1 MNFEDQKRINPY
13 IINAAAANENTNI
26 IPGKSYGKRR
36 TNSFEL
42 EFITGGKGIIITEEN
57 SLTATKGDLFFRYPG
72 TNVEGIAG
80 YYSYLIMFDAVYN
93 ESNQALYN
101 VSPSVLFSQNCP
113 SIVNEDIVFYIP
125 DKMNIQDFNT
135 IESLFFDIFNSF
147 ISNGQKNQL
156 QMKTAV
162 LKIIDIATQEY
173 KLNCA
178 LKQNRRS
185 IKNNFL
191 KIMKSKEYIDT
202 NLDKKLSL
210 DMLAMESG
218 LSKNFYCKIFKEIIG
233 KSPFDY
239 INENKINLAKRLIST
254 TNKSIIEI
262 SYLCGFDDIT
272 YFYRVFK
279 NHTNM
284 TPSYFRQLHS
294 YY

>member
-1 MNFEDQKRINPY
+1 MNYEDQKRINPY
-13 IINAAAANENTNI
+13 IINAAAANESTNFT
-26 IPGKSYGKRR
+26 PGKSYGKRR

-42 EFITGGKGIIITEEN
+42 EFITGGKGTIITEEN
-57 SLTATKGDLFFRYPG
+57 NLSATKGDLFFRYPG
-72 TNVEGIAG
+72 THVEGIAG

-93 ESNQALYN
+93 ESRQELYN
-101 VSPSVLFSQNCP
+101 TPPSVLFSMNCP
-113 SIVNEDIVFYIP
+113 TIVNDDIVFYIP
-125 DKMNIQDFNT
+125 DKMNIQDYNT
-135 IESLFFDIFNSF
+135 MESLFFEIFNSF
-147 ISNGQKNQL
+147 ISSGQKNQL

-162 LKIIDIATQEY
+162 LRIIDIATQEY

-178 LKQNRRS
+178 LKQNKRS
-185 IKNNFL
+185 IKNNFD
-191 KIMKSKEYIDT
+191 KIMTSKDYIDK

-210 DMLAMESG
+210 DMLAAQSG
-218 LSKNFYCKIFKEIIG
+218 LSKNFYCKIFKEIVG
-233 KSPFDY
+233 KSPFEY
-239 INENKINLAKRLIST
+239 INENKINLAKRLLGT

-279 NHTNM
+279 NYTNM